1 MYGWLTGLMF
11 SSCCFGA
18 LIWISIIQSRT
29 SLFKAYKNYDQLFD
43 AFPSTMNLLGE
54 SARWQIAVMV
64 LTPLEL
70 LFTSIAKL
78 LVLFRML
85 DFASTYENDAARRR
99 WLLARKVAVSV
110 VALGIAVGLVG
121 GILSSLEYQK
131 VLVHLKDADAA
142 YADNILEALGFF
154 KKAIGSFQV
163 GNARLG
169 MQEFSE
175 ALIQMMIFL
184 TFAASGI
191 LCFRRITSVLRNSF
205 VRKNAILSPVER
217 MRQQIVV
224 TVVVVFSTSLLR
236 TAYACF
242 VAISNFGQTIFE
254 GLTTCE
260 DYGNS
265 LDFCDIRCYSW

>member
-1 MYGWLTGLMF
+1 M
-11 SSCCFGA
+11 
-18 LIWISIIQSRT
+18 IQSRT
-29 SLFKAYKNYDQLFD
+29 SLFMAYKNYDQLFD
-43 AFPSTMNLLGE
+43 TFPPTIDLLGKA
-54 SARWQIAVMV
+54 ARWQIAVML
-64 LTPLEL
+64 LTPFEL

-85 DFASTYENDAARRR
+85 DFASTYDNDAVRRR
-99 WLLARKVAVSV
+99 WLFARKVSVSV
-110 VALGIAVGLVG
+110 VAIGIAVGLLG
-121 GILSSLEYQK
+121 GTLATLEYQK

-142 YADNILEALGFF
+142 MSGSDTPNILEALGFF
-154 KKAIGSFQV
+154 KKAIDSFQV

-175 ALIQMMIFL
+175 ALIQLMIFL

-217 MRQQIVV
+217 MRQQIVF

-236 TAYACF
+236 TAHACF
-242 VAISNFGQTIFE
+242 VAISNFGQNISE

-260 DYGNS
+260 EFSS